1 NIEIY
6 IKKNIILLIILETG
20 IGDIFAQNVDTT
32 NFILK
37 DKNFEMFFS
46 DNRK

>member
-1 NIEIY
+1 MIYLYYILIINLLFSNIEIY

-32 NFILK
+32 NF
-37 DKNFEMFFS
+37 F
-46 DNRK
+46 